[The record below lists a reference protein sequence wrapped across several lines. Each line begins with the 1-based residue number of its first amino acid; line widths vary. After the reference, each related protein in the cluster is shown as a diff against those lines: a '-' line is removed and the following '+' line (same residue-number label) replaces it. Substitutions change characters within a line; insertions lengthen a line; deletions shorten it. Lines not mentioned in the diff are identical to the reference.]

1 MGNGVAQKAAAPDQQ
16 HQQQQQQQ
24 QQQQAQKPTAAALTA
39 PPPPA
44 AAAAA
49 AEGSDQ
55 VGRGRAVGAP
65 VTTPG
70 VVKTKAGRRGAI
82 GPLLKMLRAEAAAAD
97 QA

>member
-1 MGNGVAQKAAAPDQQ
+1 
-16 HQQQQQQQ
+16 
-24 QQQQAQKPTAAALTA
+24 
-39 PPPPA
+39 
-44 AAAAA
+44 
-49 AEGSDQ
+49 
-55 VGRGRAVGAP
+55 